1 MDIEL
6 TKLLED
12 NKVKSIEL
20 KNYLNEINQ
29 LKIQVNTLSTENS
42 SLKQNSDIKFCELEN
57 NLILTQQSYN
67 DFKG

>member
-12 NKVKSIEL
+12 NQVKSIEL

-29 LKIQVNTLSTENS
+29 LKIQVNTLSIENS

>member
-1 MDIEL
+1 LDIEL

-12 NKVKSIEL
+12 NQVKSIEL

-29 LKIQVNTLSTENS
+29 LKIQVNTLSIENS